1 MSNLETI
8 FNTPG
13 IGGAVACVVIGGLM
27 VCYFL
32 TLKWILAGEDDDTE
46 E

>member
-32 TLKWILAGEDDDTE
+32 TLKWILAGEDDDAE